1 MEEKPIKLPEIED
14 LKELLK
20 DTKNITWY
28 KRAKSNME
36 GSKESIE
43 YLNRKIQE
51 LNTLLNTEENLTK
64 RSGSL

>member
-1 MEEKPIKLPEIED
+1 MEDKPIKLPEIED

-28 KRAKSNME
+28 KRANVK

-51 LNTLLNTEENLTK
+51 LNVLLTTEENLTK
-64 RSGSL
+64 TSGSL

>member
-1 MEEKPIKLPEIED
+1 MEQKPYKLPELEE

-28 KRAKSNME
+28 KRANLE
-36 GSKESIE
+36 GSKESLE

-51 LNTLLNTEENLTK
+51 LDILLNTERNLGNP
-64 RSGSL
+64 SGSL

>member
-1 MEEKPIKLPEIED
+1 MEQKPHKLPELDE

-28 KRAKSNME
+28 KRANLE
-36 GSKESIE
+36 GPKESIE
-43 YLNRKIQE
+43 YLNRKIEE

-64 RSGSL
+64 VSGSL

>member
-1 MEEKPIKLPEIED
+1 MEQKPYKLPELEE

-28 KRAKSNME
+28 KRANLE

-51 LNTLLNTEENLTK
+51 LDILLNTERNLGNP
-64 RSGSL
+64 SGSL